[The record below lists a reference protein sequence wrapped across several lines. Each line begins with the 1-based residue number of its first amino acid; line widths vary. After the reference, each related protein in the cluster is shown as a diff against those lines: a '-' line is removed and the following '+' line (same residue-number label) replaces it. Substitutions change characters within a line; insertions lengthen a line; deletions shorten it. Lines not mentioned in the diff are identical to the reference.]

1 MAYEAL
7 CWEPIAALPEGEP
20 ETSFGGR
27 WEDRLWLNV
36 PGPFYTGIADN
47 CWTGRLHAP
56 RHVLYGGEYF
66 GEYVYRQPATTA
78 EVLNLVTAAQED
90 PYRGYACDGD
100 SRWTPE
106 AVRDWWRDRGR
117 VTEYLESLL
126 PRWSSSD
133 RSDERE
139 AAEGLRDFAAY
150 TAEGL
155 DADLRKYLFRLEEGC
170 YPKSSGPLPEL
181 R

>member
-1 MAYEAL
+1 MREEEV
-7 CWEPIAALPEGEP
+7 CWDPMVALPDGEP

-36 PGPFYTGIADN
+36 PGPFYTGMADN

-56 RHVLYGGEYF
+56 RHVLYGGQYF
-66 GEYVYRQPATTA
+66 AEYVYRQPATTA

-100 SRWTPE
+100 GRWTPG
-106 AVRDWWRDRGR
+106 AVRDWWRDRRR

-126 PRWSSSD
+126 PGWSSSD
-133 RSDERE
+133 RAEQRE

-150 TAEGL
+150 IAEGL
-155 DADLRKYLFRLEEGC
+155 GADLRRYLFRLEEGS
-170 YPKSSGPLPEL
+170 YPKSPGPLPEL

>member
-1 MAYEAL
+1 MITTEY
-7 CWEPIAALPEGEP
+7 
-20 ETSFGGR
+20 
-27 WEDRLWLNV
+27 V
-36 PGPFYTGIADN
+36 PGD
-47 CWTGRLHAP
+47 
-56 RHVLYGGEYF
+56 YF
-66 GEYVYRQPATTA
+66 GEYVYRQPTTTA

-126 PRWSSSD
+126 PGWSSSD

-150 TAEGL
+150 ITEGL
-155 DADLRKYLFRLEEGC
+155 GADLRKYLFRLEEGH
-170 YPKSSGPLPEL
+170 YPKSPGPLPEL

>member
-1 MAYEAL
+1 MTYEEL

-27 WEDRLWLNV
+27 WKDRLWLNV

-66 GEYVYRQPATTA
+66 GEYVYRQPTTTA

-139 AAEGLRDFAAY
+139 AAEGLRDFATY
-150 TAEGL
+150 ITEGL
-155 DADLRKYLFRLEEGC
+155 GADLRKYLFRLEEGR

>member
-1 MAYEAL
+1 MTYEEL

-20 ETSFGGR
+20 EASFGGR

-66 GEYVYRQPATTA
+66 GEYVYRQPATAA

-106 AVRDWWRDRGR
+106 TVRDWWRDRGR
-117 VTEYLESLL
+117 VTEYLQSLL

-139 AAEGLRDFAAY
+139 AAEGLRDFATY
-150 TAEGL
+150 ITEGL
-155 DADLRKYLFRLEEGC
+155 GVDLRKYLFRLEEGC
-170 YPKSSGPLPEL
+170 YPKNSGPLPEL

>member
-1 MAYEAL
+1 MTDEEL

-20 ETSFGGR
+20 EASFGGR
-27 WEDRLWLNV
+27 WEDRLWLKA
-36 PGPFYTGIADN
+36 PGPFCTGITDN

-66 GEYVYRQPATTA
+66 SEYVYRRPATTA
-78 EVLNLVTAAQED
+78 EVLNLVAAAQED

-117 VTEYLESLL
+117 VTEYVESLL
-126 PRWSSSD
+126 PGWSS
-133 RSDERE
+133 
-139 AAEGLRDFAAY
+139 G
-150 TAEGL
+150 
-155 DADLRKYLFRLEEGC
+155 
-170 YPKSSGPLPEL
+170 SSGERAVLAVDAPLRLCGGWRWGRDGGCCRGSDVAPVGCPL
-181 R
+181 SG

>member
-1 MAYEAL
+1 MVG
-7 CWEPIAALPEGEP
+7 WEPVAALPEGEP
-20 ETSFGGR
+20 ETSFRGR

-36 PGPFYTGIADN
+36 PGPFYTGISDN

-66 GEYVYRQPATTA
+66 GEYVYRQPATPA
-78 EVLNLVTAAQED
+78 EVRNLVEAAQQD

-100 SRWTPE
+100 SRWTSE
-106 AVRDWWRDRGR
+106 SVRDWWRDRAR

-126 PRWSSSD
+126 PGWSSSD

-150 TAEGL
+150 IAEGL
-155 DADLRKYLFRLEEGC
+155 GTDLRQYLFRLEEGR
-170 YPKSSGPLPEL
+170 YPKGSEPLPDL